1 MPEISNYDE
10 ALMVIGGEDKIVR
23 TYKSVKDVISQMK
36 AKTGGWPKVLEDGTL
51 FTARKP
57 KEGLVPDPGA
67 ITQIQKPSHLKA
79 WMGLQGKRRW
89 TEGEVYT
96 HEGGRALAA
105 TIEDV
110 FFAMTMSEDD
120 RFTGVE
126 QMPHEPK
133 LDSVFYLERELPE
146 GDGSALEE
154 FLDLLNWETTWD
166 RGLLKAAVLTTVAG
180 LPPGGRPSFVFKAR
194 RQGAGKTKTAEAIA
208 SLTGG
213 VIGLQPNQNFDRL
226 LQAFFDRDSVGRR
239 VVLVD
244 NVKKPMDSGPIESL
258 ITARVVQGHRLHVGR
273 GSRTNHLTWFIT
285 ANRPKLS
292 ADLASRSVVVG
303 IGSPRTGINF
313 EEKMQRL
320 ISEKRMEIVAD
331 CLDILRNGP
340 RHRLSPLSR
349 IRFYEWEE
357 LVLRRIEGCDDL
369 GKRIRERQKDVNI
382 EADASQEIRDALVE
396 QIEKSGANADHD
408 RVVIPWSL
416 VSAAIDKAERADR
429 KTTNRKAG
437 ERMRTLMGQ
446 GALWNVDENTAMRLG
461 RGVVWT
467 GEHWD
472 REDPDSITKA
482 IDANTK
488 KLRV

>member
-1 MPEISNYDE
+1 MPEITNYDE
-10 ALMVIGGEDKIVR
+10 ARMQIGGEDRIVR
-23 TYKSVKDVISQMK
+23 TYKSVSQVIREMR
-36 AKTGGWPKVLEDGTL
+36 ARTGGWPKVLEDGTL

-57 KEGLVPDPGA
+57 RKGLVPDPGA
-67 ITQIQKPSHLKA
+67 VTQIQKPSHLKA

-96 HEGGRALAA
+96 HEGGKALAA

-110 FFAMTMSEDD
+110 FFAMAMSEDE
-120 RFTGVE
+120 RYTGVE
-126 QMPHEPK
+126 QMPHEPH
-133 LDSVFYLERELPE
+133 LDSVFYLDRELPE

-154 FLDLLNWETTWD
+154 FLDLLNWETVWD

-213 VIGLQPNQNFDRL
+213 VIGLQPTQNFDRL

-258 ITARVVQGHRLHVGR
+258 ITARVIQGHRLHVGR

-292 ADLASRSVVVG
+292 ADLTSRSVVVG
-303 IGSPRTGINF
+303 IGNPRTGINF
-313 EEKMQRL
+313 EEKMQSL
-320 ISEKRMEIVAD
+320 IEARRMEIVAD
-331 CLDILRNGP
+331 CLDILRSGV
-340 RHRLSPLSR
+340 RHRLSPTNR

-357 LVLRRIEGCDDL
+357 LVLRRIEGCDEL
-369 GKRIRERQKDVNI
+369 GQKIRDRQKDVNI
-382 EADASQEIRDALVE
+382 EADASQEIRDALIE
-396 QIEKSGANADHD
+396 QIQKAGAHPDYD
-408 RVVIPWSL
+408 RVVVPWAL
-416 VSAAIDKAERADR
+416 VAAAIDKAERADR

-437 ERMRTLMGQ
+437 ERMRALMGQ
-446 GALWNVDENTAMRLG
+446 GALWNVDENSNMRSG
-461 RGVVWT
+461 RGIVWT

-472 REDPDSITKA
+472 AEDPEATTKA
-482 IDANTK
+482 IDTNTK
-488 KLRV
+488 RLKA